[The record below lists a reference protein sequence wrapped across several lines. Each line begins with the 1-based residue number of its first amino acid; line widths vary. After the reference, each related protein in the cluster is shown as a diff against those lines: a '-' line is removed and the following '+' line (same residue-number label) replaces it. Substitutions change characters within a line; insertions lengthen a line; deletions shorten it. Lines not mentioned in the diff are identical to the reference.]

1 MTIASVYTFSPF
13 AVPVAVTAFLVL
25 ALGSIVFWSRRSR
38 VSALFFTMT
47 TVAFLWLFAFTFM
60 YMTRDAALAL
70 RWARLAYLGVP
81 FIAPA
86 IYTFTVAVLQIE
98 ERRKLAVGLAWTIAL
113 VASTLALTTDLLVR
127 GVVRY
132 WWGFYPVYTVS
143 VGVPFVIYFFGY
155 LIAALVEFVRAFPA
169 SSGIERKRIRLL
181 IVGFAIAYAG
191 CVDYLPKYGLAVY
204 PFGYLPI
211 LVFVFI
217 VARAVRKYDLVAI
230 TPSFAAPEIIGTM
243 ADALFVC
250 DRDQRIQ
257 VVNPA
262 AESLLGYPAS
272 ELHQKPIDELL
283 LERADSP
290 LIEALRSGTVRTGD
304 ECVFVDRL
312 GRPIDLTVSV
322 APLVHEGET
331 AGAVI
336 IGRDTRELKRAAV
349 GRDAALTA
357 LRQSELRYRLLFEQ
371 NAAGVCVM
379 SADGV
384 MTDCNATFASITGYD
399 RRALLGRNLREL
411 YAATNARDPL
421 SSLVRSGTNSSEVDL
436 MRKDGTTCY
445 LLQNLVQFGEGKTAV
460 IHATV
465 VDISERKL
473 AEERIEFRA
482 YHDVLTNLPNRK
494 LFVDRLQQKLARG
507 KRSGRTIAVM
517 FIDIDRFK
525 SVNDMHG
532 HPAGDEL
539 LLILADRLRG
549 CIRAEDTVARIGGD
563 EFTIMVSE
571 LRHPEDAASV
581 AEKILESLQ
590 RPVDLTGSITVE
602 VTASIGIAIAPVDG
616 TDPESL
622 LRHADGAMYRA
633 KEAGR
638 NNYQL
643 CTEEMKQRA
652 IVRLT
657 LEAKL
662 RRAVAEKQ
670 FVLLYQPQ
678 VDLVSGAIVGVEAL
692 IRWNDPERGMV
703 DPATFI
709 PVAEDSRLILPIG
722 DWVLGAACAQM
733 KQWHQEGVPIP
744 RVAVNLSA
752 RQFQQQNLVDSVR
765 NALRDAELE
774 PALLELEIT
783 ETTAMQNAQATV
795 EVLRNLRALGVRVSI
810 DDFGTGYSS
819 LDYLKR
825 FPIDAIKIDRTFV
838 RDISSNDS
846 DLAIVSAV
854 IGIARSLGLG
864 VVAEGV
870 ETAEQV
876 SVLRQYGCLE
886 AQGYYFSRPV
896 PPESIAALVTG
907 QNALDQELARISHTP
922 SAAAADGS
930 LSASLHGRFRS
941 ST

>member
-1 MTIASVYTFSPF
+1 MTIATAVYAFSPY
-13 AVPVAVTAFLVL
+13 AVPVAVTALLVL
-25 ALGSIVFWSRRSR
+25 ALGSIVFWLKRSR
-38 VSALFFTMT
+38 VTGLFFTMT
-47 TVAFLWLFAFTFM
+47 VVAFFWLAAFTFM
-60 YMTRDAALAL
+60 YLTRDASMAL

-86 IYTFTVAVLQIE
+86 IYTFAVAVLQIE
-98 ERRKLAVGLAWTIAL
+98 ERRKLAVGLSWTIAL

-127 GVVRY
+127 GVVHY

-143 VGVPFVIYFFGY
+143 VGVPFLVYFFGY

-169 SSGIERKRIRLL
+169 SVGTERKRIRLL
-181 IVGFAIAYAG
+181 IIGFAVAYAG

-211 LVFVFI
+211 LIFIVI
-217 VARAVRKYDLVAI
+217 VARAVYQYDLVAI
-230 TPSFAAPEIIGTM
+230 TPSFAAREIIGTM

-250 DRDQRIQ
+250 DGNRRIQ
-257 VVNPA
+257 LVNQA
-262 AESLLGYPAS
+262 AESLLGYSAS
-272 ELHQKPIDELL
+272 ELRQKSIDDLL
-283 LERADSP
+283 DERSDSP
-290 LIEALRSGTVRTGD
+290 LIEVLRSGAVRTGD
-304 ECVFVDRL
+304 ECVFIDRM
-312 GRPIDLTVSV
+312 GHPVDLTVSV
-322 APLVHEGET
+322 APLVHEGQA

-336 IGRDTRELKRAAV
+336 IGRDTREWKRAAV
-349 GRDAALTA
+349 GRDAALAA
-357 LRQSELRYRLLFEQ
+357 LRQSELRYRLLFEE

-399 RRALLGRNLREL
+399 RRALVGRNLREL
-411 YAATNARDPL
+411 YAATNTRDPL
-421 SSLVRSGTNSSEVDL
+421 STLDRSSSNSSEVDL
-436 MRKDGTTCY
+436 TRKDGSTTY
-445 LLQNLVQFGEGKTAV
+445 LLQNLVEVGEGDDAV

-494 LFVDRLQQKLARG
+494 LFVDRLEQKLARG
-507 KRSGRTIAVM
+507 KRSGRSIAVM
-517 FIDIDRFK
+517 FVDIDRFK
-525 SVNDMHG
+525 TVNDMYG
-532 HPAGDEL
+532 HLAGDEL
-539 LLILADRLRG
+539 LLIVADRLRA

-581 AEKILESLQ
+581 AEKILEAIQ
-590 RPVDLTGSITVE
+590 MPVDLSSSITVE

-616 TDPESL
+616 SDPESL

-643 CTEEMKQRA
+643 CTEEMKKRA

-678 VDLVSGAIVGVEAL
+678 VDLISGTIIGVEAL

-722 DWVLGAACAQM
+722 EWVLESACAQM
-733 KQWHQEGVPIP
+733 KQWHRRGIPIP

-752 RQFQQQNLVDSVR
+752 RQFQQQNLVDTVR
-765 NALRDAELE
+765 NALLHAELDPE
-774 PALLELEIT
+774 LLELEIT

-795 EVLRNLRALGVRVSI
+795 EVLRNLRALGVRISI

-825 FPIDAIKIDRTFV
+825 FPIDAVKIDRAFV
-838 RDISSNDS
+838 RDISSDDS

-864 VVAEGV
+864 VIAEGV

-876 SVLRQYGCLE
+876 AVLREYGCKE
-886 AQGYYFSRPV
+886 AQGFYFSRPV
-896 PPESIAALVTG
+896 PPEAIAALVAE
-907 QNALDQELARISHTP
+907 QQSALALELEGLCYEEETP
-922 SAAAADGS
+922 VETWGPRGVPGTSA
-930 LSASLHGRFRS
+930 
-941 ST
+941 